1 MLIIEDERI
10 LMTRGDSAVLSF
22 ALEDCNGEPY
32 EMAQGDELTF
42 TVRRAPG
49 IGPALLLIASA
60 PGSGRIVIHP
70 GDTAGL
76 DIGAYSCEAVL
87 RTQSGEKYTV
97 FPKNEGIHRLCPLNT
112 KNFNIM
118 PEVG

>member
-10 LMTRGDSAVLSF
+10 FLTRGDSAVLSF
-22 ALEDCNGEPY
+22 ALETHDGEPY
-32 EMAQGDELTF
+32 NMAQDDELTF

-70 GDTAGL
+70 GDTVGL

-87 RTQSGEKYTV
+87 RTRNGEVYTV
-97 FPKNEGIHRLCPLNT
+97 FPKNEGIYRLCALNT